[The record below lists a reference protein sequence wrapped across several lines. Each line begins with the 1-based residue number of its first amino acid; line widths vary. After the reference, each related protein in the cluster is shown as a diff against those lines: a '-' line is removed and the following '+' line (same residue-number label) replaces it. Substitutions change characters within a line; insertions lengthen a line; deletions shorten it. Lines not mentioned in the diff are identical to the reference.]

1 MQRQIAMFLVVGAVC
16 YGVYLVAFKALR
28 TVTPDVV
35 ALTIAYVASVLLH
48 FSLNKA
54 FTFRT
59 APPLHGRMVTRYL
72 AVVAINYVVST
83 TIGLSLL
90 KYGVVPFLALGI
102 AIAATTA
109 LGFVLIRQWV
119 FAD

>member
-1 MQRQIAMFLVVGAVC
+1 MQRQFITFLVVGALC
-16 YGVYLVAFKALR
+16 YGAYVAAFKALR
-28 TVTPDVV
+28 VATPDVV
-35 ALTIAYVASVLLH
+35 ALTIAYVVAVLLH
-48 FSLNKA
+48 FFLNKA

-72 AVVAINYVVST
+72 AVAAINYVVST

-90 KYGVVPFLALGI
+90 RCGVVPFLALGI